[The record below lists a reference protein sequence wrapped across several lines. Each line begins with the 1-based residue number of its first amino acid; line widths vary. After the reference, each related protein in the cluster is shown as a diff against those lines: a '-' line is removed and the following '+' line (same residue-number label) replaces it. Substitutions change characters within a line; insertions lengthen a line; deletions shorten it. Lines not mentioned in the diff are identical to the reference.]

1 MKFIKEITSR
11 GLLIPMVAA
20 QLAKFKAGDRVEY
33 RPLDHVIVVLKKR
46 MTAPE
51 LLTAVEQLQ
60 SVAPELLTAVEQ
72 LQSVATE
79 RLLHLDRVC
88 GPCEECP
95 DGCLC
100 GESEDSPLQHLP
112 TDLLLTFAEA
122 GTCLGELEEHLITE
136 DIVYGK

>member
-1 MKFIKEITSR
+1 MQFIKEITSR
-11 GLLIPMVAA
+11 GLLLPMIAA
-20 QLAKFKAGDRVEY
+20 RLAKFKAGDRVEY
-33 RPLDHVIVVLKKR
+33 RPLDHVIVVLKKQ

-51 LLTAVEQLQ
+51 LLTAVEQLNG
-60 SVAPELLTAVEQ
+60 
-72 LQSVATE
+72 VATE
-79 RLLHLDRVC
+79 LLLHLDRVC
-88 GPCEECP
+88 GPCEECV

>member
-11 GLLIPMVAA
+11 GLLLPLVAA
-20 QLAKFKAGDRVEY
+20 RLVKFKTGDKVEY
-33 RPLDHVIVVLKKR
+33 RPLKGTMVVLKKR

-60 SVAPELLTAVEQ
+60 GVASELLFH
-72 LQSVATE
+72 
-79 RLLHLDRVC
+79 LHQVC
-88 GPCEECP
+88 GPCEECEG
-95 DGCLC
+95 GCLC

-136 DIVYGK
+136 DIVYGR

>member
-1 MKFIKEITSR
+1 MQFIKEITSR
-11 GLLIPMVAA
+11 GLLLPMIAA
-20 QLAKFKAGDRVEY
+20 RLAKFKAGDRVEY
-33 RPLDHVIVVLKKR
+33 RPLDNVIVVLKKQ

-51 LLTAVEQLQ
+51 LLTAVEQLN
-60 SVAPELLTAVEQ
+60 V
-72 LQSVATE
+72 VATE
-79 RLLHLDRVC
+79 LLLHLDRVC

-122 GTCLGELEEHLITE
+122 GTCLGELEEHLIME
-136 DIVYGK
+136 DIVYGR

>member
-1 MKFIKEITSR
+1 MKFIKEITPR
-11 GLLIPMVAA
+11 GLLLPMIAA
-20 QLAKFKAGDRVEY
+20 RLAEFRAGDKVEY
-33 RPLDHVIVVLKKR
+33 LPLKGTIVVLKKQ

-51 LLTAVEQLQ
+51 LLTTVEQLNG
-60 SVAPELLTAVEQ
+60 
-72 LQSVATE
+72 VATE
-79 RLLHLDRVC
+79 LLLHLDRVC
-88 GPCEECP
+88 GPCEECA

>member
-11 GLLIPMVAA
+11 GLLLPLVAA
-20 QLAKFKAGDRVEY
+20 RLAKFKAGDKVEY
-33 RPLDHVIVVLKKR
+33 RPLKGTMVVLKKR
-46 MTAPE
+46 MTALE
-51 LLTAVEQLQ
+51 LLTAVEQLNG
-60 SVAPELLTAVEQ
+60 
-72 LQSVATE
+72 VATE
-79 RLLHLDRVC
+79 LLLHLDRVC
-88 GPCEECP
+88 GPCEECV

-122 GTCLGELEEHLITE
+122 GTCLGELEEHLIME

>member
-60 SVAPELLTAVEQ
+60 SVATEL
-72 LQSVATE
+72 
-79 RLLHLDRVC
+79 LLHLDRVC

-122 GTCLGELEEHLITE
+122 STCLGELEEHLITE

>member
-1 MKFIKEITSR
+1 MKFIKEITPR
-11 GLLIPMVAA
+11 GLLLPMVAA
-20 QLAKFKAGDRVEY
+20 RLAKFKAGDRVEY

-51 LLTAVEQLQ
+51 LLTAVEQLNG
-60 SVAPELLTAVEQ
+60 
-72 LQSVATE
+72 VATE
-79 RLLHLDRVC
+79 LLLHLDRVC
-88 GPCEECP
+88 GPCEECE

-100 GESEDSPLQHLP
+100 GETEDSPLQHLP

-136 DIVYGK
+136 DIVYGR

>member
-11 GLLIPMVAA
+11 GLLLPMIAA
-20 QLAKFKAGDRVEY
+20 RLAKFKAGDKVEY
-33 RPLDHVIVVLKKR
+33 RPLKGTMVVLKKR

-51 LLTAVEQLQ
+51 LLTAVEQLNG
-60 SVAPELLTAVEQ
+60 
-72 LQSVATE
+72 VATE
-79 RLLHLDRVC
+79 LLLHLDRVC
-88 GPCEECP
+88 GPCEECKG
-95 DGCLC
+95 GCLC

-136 DIVYGK
+136 DIVYGR

>member
-11 GLLIPMVAA
+11 GLLLPLVAA
-20 QLAKFKAGDRVEY
+20 RLAKFKTGDKVEY
-33 RPLDHVIVVLKKR
+33 RPLKGTMVVLKKR

-60 SVAPELLTAVEQ
+60 GVASELLFH
-72 LQSVATE
+72 
-79 RLLHLDRVC
+79 LHQVC
-88 GPCEECP
+88 GPCEECEG
-95 DGCLC
+95 GCLC

-136 DIVYGK
+136 DIVYGR

>member
-11 GLLIPMVAA
+11 GLLLPMIAA

-33 RPLDHVIVVLKKR
+33 RPLDNVIVVLKKR

-51 LLTAVEQLQ
+51 LLTAVEQLNG
-60 SVAPELLTAVEQ
+60 
-72 LQSVATE
+72 VATE
-79 RLLHLDRVC
+79 LLLHLDKVC
-88 GPCEECP
+88 GPCEECA

-136 DIVYGK
+136 DIVYGR

>member
-1 MKFIKEITSR
+1 MQFIKEITSR
-11 GLLIPMVAA
+11 GLLLPMIAA
-20 QLAKFKAGDRVEY
+20 RLAKFKAGDRVEY
-33 RPLDHVIVVLKKR
+33 RPLDNVIVVLKKQ

-51 LLTAVEQLQ
+51 LLTAVEQLNV
-60 SVAPELLTAVEQ
+60 VAREL
-72 LQSVATE
+72 
-79 RLLHLDRVC
+79 LLHLDRVC
-88 GPCEECP
+88 GPCEECA

-136 DIVYGK
+136 DIVYGH

>member
-1 MKFIKEITSR
+1 MQFIKEITSR
-11 GLLIPMVAA
+11 GLLLPMIAA
-20 QLAKFKAGDRVEY
+20 RLAKFKAGDRVEY
-33 RPLDHVIVVLKKR
+33 RPLDNVIVVLKKQ

-51 LLTAVEQLQ
+51 LLTAVEQLN
-60 SVAPELLTAVEQ
+60 V
-72 LQSVATE
+72 VATE
-79 RLLHLDRVC
+79 LLLHLDRVC

>member
-20 QLAKFKAGDRVEY
+20 QLAKFKAGDKVEY
-33 RPLDHVIVVLKKR
+33 RPLKGTMVVLKKR

-51 LLTAVEQLQ
+51 LLTAVEQLNG
-60 SVAPELLTAVEQ
+60 
-72 LQSVATE
+72 VATE
-79 RLLHLDRVC
+79 LLLHLDRVC
-88 GPCEECP
+88 GPCEECKG
-95 DGCLC
+95 GCLC

-122 GTCLGELEEHLITE
+122 GTCLGELEEHLIME
-136 DIVYGK
+136 DIVYGR

>member
-20 QLAKFKAGDRVEY
+20 QLAKFKAGDKVEY
-33 RPLDHVIVVLKKR
+33 RPLKGTMVVLKKR

-60 SVAPELLTAVEQ
+60 GVASELLFH
-72 LQSVATE
+72 
-79 RLLHLDRVC
+79 LHQVC
-88 GPCEECP
+88 GPCEECEG
-95 DGCLC
+95 GCLC

-136 DIVYGK
+136 DIVYGR

>member
-11 GLLIPMVAA
+11 GLLLPMIAA
-20 QLAKFKAGDRVEY
+20 RLAKFKAGDRVEY
-33 RPLDHVIVVLKKR
+33 RPLDNVIVVLKKQ

-60 SVAPELLTAVEQ
+60 GVASELLFH
-72 LQSVATE
+72 
-79 RLLHLDRVC
+79 LHQVC
-88 GPCEECP
+88 GPCEDCAA
-95 DGCLC
+95 GCLC

-112 TDLLLTFAEA
+112 TDLLLTFAES

>member
-11 GLLIPMVAA
+11 GLLLPMIAA
-20 QLAKFKAGDRVEY
+20 RLAKFKAGDRVEY
-33 RPLDHVIVVLKKR
+33 RPLDNVIVVLKKR

-60 SVAPELLTAVEQ
+60 SVATEL
-72 LQSVATE
+72 
-79 RLLHLDRVC
+79 LLHLDRVC
-88 GPCEECP
+88 GPCEECA

-112 TDLLLTFAEA
+112 TDLLFTFAEA

>member
-11 GLLIPMVAA
+11 GLLLPLVAA
-20 QLAKFKAGDRVEY
+20 RLAKFKAGDRVEY

-51 LLTAVEQLQ
+51 LLTAVEQLN
-60 SVAPELLTAVEQ
+60 A
-72 LQSVATE
+72 VATE
-79 RLLHLDRVC
+79 LLLHLDRVC
-88 GPCEECP
+88 GPCEECKG
-95 DGCLC
+95 GCLC

-122 GTCLGELEEHLITE
+122 GTCLGELEEHLIME
-136 DIVYGK
+136 DIVYGR

>member
-1 MKFIKEITSR
+1 MQFIKEITSR
-11 GLLIPMVAA
+11 GLLLPMIAA
-20 QLAKFKAGDRVEY
+20 RLAKFKAGDRVEY
-33 RPLDHVIVVLKKR
+33 RPLDNVIVVLKKQ

-51 LLTAVEQLQ
+51 LLTAVEQLN
-60 SVAPELLTAVEQ
+60 V
-72 LQSVATE
+72 VATE
-79 RLLHLDRVC
+79 LLLHLDRVC
-88 GPCEECP
+88 GPCEECA

>member
-11 GLLIPMVAA
+11 GLLLPLVAA
-20 QLAKFKAGDRVEY
+20 RLAKFKAGDKVEY
-33 RPLDHVIVVLKKR
+33 RPLKGTMVVLKKR

-60 SVAPELLTAVEQ
+60 GVASELLFH
-72 LQSVATE
+72 
-79 RLLHLDRVC
+79 LHQVC
-88 GPCEECP
+88 GPCEECA

-136 DIVYGK
+136 DIVYGR

>member
-11 GLLIPMVAA
+11 GLLLPLVAA
-20 QLAKFKAGDRVEY
+20 RLAKFKAGDKVEY
-33 RPLDHVIVVLKKR
+33 RPLKGTMVVLKKR

-51 LLTAVEQLQ
+51 LLTAVEQLNG
-60 SVAPELLTAVEQ
+60 
-72 LQSVATE
+72 VATE
-79 RLLHLDRVC
+79 LLLHLDRVC
-88 GPCEECP
+88 GPCEECV

-122 GTCLGELEEHLITE
+122 GTCLGELEEHLIME

>member
-11 GLLIPMVAA
+11 GLLLPMIAA

-33 RPLDHVIVVLKKR
+33 RPLDNVIVVLKKR

-51 LLTAVEQLQ
+51 LLTAVEQLNG
-60 SVAPELLTAVEQ
+60 
-72 LQSVATE
+72 VATE
-79 RLLHLDRVC
+79 LLLHLDKVC
-88 GPCEECP
+88 GPCEECA

>member
-11 GLLIPMVAA
+11 GLLLPMIAA
-20 QLAKFKAGDRVEY
+20 RLAKFKAGDKVEY
-33 RPLDHVIVVLKKR
+33 RPLKGTMVVLKKR
-46 MTAPE
+46 MTALE

-60 SVAPELLTAVEQ
+60 GVASELLFH
-72 LQSVATE
+72 
-79 RLLHLDRVC
+79 LHQVC
-88 GPCEECP
+88 GPCEECE

-100 GESEDSPLQHLP
+100 GETEDSPLQHLP

-136 DIVYGK
+136 DIVYGR

>member
-11 GLLIPMVAA
+11 GLLLPMIAA
-20 QLAKFKAGDRVEY
+20 RLAKFKAGDRVEY
-33 RPLDHVIVVLKKR
+33 RPLDNVIVVLKKR

-51 LLTAVEQLQ
+51 LLTAVEQLNG
-60 SVAPELLTAVEQ
+60 
-72 LQSVATE
+72 VATE
-79 RLLHLDRVC
+79 LLLHLNRVC
-88 GPCEECP
+88 GPCEECA

-100 GESEDSPLQHLP
+100 GETEDSPLLHLP

-136 DIVYGK
+136 DIVYGS

>member
-20 QLAKFKAGDRVEY
+20 QLAKFKAGDKVEY
-33 RPLDHVIVVLKKR
+33 RPLKGTMVVLKKR

-51 LLTAVEQLQ
+51 LLTV
-60 SVAPELLTAVEQ
+60 VEQ

-79 RLLHLDRVC
+79 LLFHLYQVC

-100 GESEDSPLQHLP
+100 GETEDSPLQHLP

>member
-11 GLLIPMVAA
+11 GLLLPLVAA
-20 QLAKFKAGDRVEY
+20 RLAKFKAGDKVEY
-33 RPLDHVIVVLKKR
+33 RPLKGTMVVLKKR

-51 LLTAVEQLQ
+51 LLTAVEQLNG
-60 SVAPELLTAVEQ
+60 
-72 LQSVATE
+72 VATE
-79 RLLHLDRVC
+79 LLLHLDRVC
-88 GPCEECP
+88 GPCEECV

-136 DIVYGK
+136 DIVYGR

>member
-20 QLAKFKAGDRVEY
+20 RLAKFKAGDRVEY
-33 RPLDHVIVVLKKR
+33 RPLDNVVVVLKKR

-51 LLTAVEQLQ
+51 LLTAVEQLNG
-60 SVAPELLTAVEQ
+60 
-72 LQSVATE
+72 VATE
-79 RLLHLDRVC
+79 LLLHLDRVC
-88 GPCEECP
+88 GPCEECA

>member
-1 MKFIKEITSR
+1 MQFIKEITSR
-11 GLLIPMVAA
+11 GLLLPMIAA
-20 QLAKFKAGDRVEY
+20 RLAKFKAGDRVEY
-33 RPLDHVIVVLKKR
+33 RPLDNVIVVLKKQ

-51 LLTAVEQLQ
+51 LLTTVEQLNG
-60 SVAPELLTAVEQ
+60 
-72 LQSVATE
+72 VATE
-79 RLLHLDRVC
+79 LLLHLDRVC
-88 GPCEECP
+88 GPCEECA

>member
-1 MKFIKEITSR
+1 MQFIKEITSR
-11 GLLIPMVAA
+11 GLLLPMIAA
-20 QLAKFKAGDRVEY
+20 RLAKFKAGDRVEY
-33 RPLDHVIVVLKKR
+33 RPLDHVIVVLKKQ

-51 LLTAVEQLQ
+51 LLTAVEQLNG
-60 SVAPELLTAVEQ
+60 
-72 LQSVATE
+72 VATE
-79 RLLHLDRVC
+79 LLLHLDKVC
-88 GPCEECP
+88 GPCEECA

-136 DIVYGK
+136 DIVYGR

>member
-11 GLLIPMVAA
+11 GLLLPMIAA
-20 QLAKFKAGDRVEY
+20 RLAKFKAGDRVEY
-33 RPLDHVIVVLKKR
+33 RPLDHVIVVLKKQ

-51 LLTAVEQLQ
+51 LLTAVEQLNG
-60 SVAPELLTAVEQ
+60 
-72 LQSVATE
+72 VATE
-79 RLLHLDRVC
+79 LLLHLDRVC

-122 GTCLGELEEHLITE
+122 GTCLGELEEHLIME